1 MIRPL
6 GPKYA
11 IRDRFAIVA
20 AFGIRVERL
29 RNNGTS
35 EPVSFADNSFQDT
48 WFFGIIPQRRA
59 ELMDSSVDPMA
70 SIDENII
77 APQALDDLFSRD
89 QAALVLSEKNKKLHG
104 VLLELEHTIST
115 TQLISRYVEVEFI
128 ELENFGTQ

>member
-6 GPKYA
+6 GPKCA
-11 IRDRFAIVA
+11 IQDRFAIVA

-35 EPVSFADNSFQDT
+35 EPVSLTNNSFQDT
-48 WFFGIIPQRRA
+48 WFLGVIPQRCA
-59 ELMDSSVDPMA
+59 ELMDSSIDPMT

-89 QAALVLSEKNKKLHG
+89 ETALVLSEKNKKLHG

-115 TQLISRYVEVEFI
+115 TQLI
-128 ELENFGTQ
+128 